1 MEFHEIAN
9 IFPLMDGPEFAALVD
24 DIKQNGLLD
33 PIIIHENKIID
44 GRNRYRACLA
54 AGIEPRFEE
63 WKQNDMPMLDWVVS
77 KNLHR
82 RHLNETQ
89 RSVVAKKLTTF
100 NLGDNQYTIGSANLP
115 TQNTVTQARAAKM
128 LNVSERTIRTVAA
141 VEREKPEFM
150 PMLESGQMSAHEAYQ
165 QIKHEKRE
173 ADIQRQREEIKKK
186 PEPPSGLYDV
196 VVIDPPW
203 PYGTKYDAEGR
214 RAANPYP
221 EMNLDQIAALK
232 IPASDN
238 SVLWLW
244 TTHKFMRHS
253 FDLIDTWGFRDVAIM
268 TWAKD
273 RIGLGS
279 WLRSQS
285 EFCIMA
291 VKGSPTIQ
299 LTNQSTVLH
308 GPLREHSRKPDEFY
322 RLVDSLC
329 VGRKIDF
336 FSREKRDGWA
346 QFGNDEGRFE
356 NEY

>member
-9 IFPLMDGPEFAALVD
+9 IFPMMDGTEFAALVD

-33 PIIIHENKIID
+33 PIITHENKIID
-44 GRNRYRACLA
+44 GRNRYRACVE
-54 AGIEPRFEE
+54 AGIAPRFEV
-63 WKQNDMPMLDWVVS
+63 WKQNGMPMLDWVVS
-77 KNLHR
+77 RNLHR

-89 RSVVAKKLTTF
+89 RSVVGKKLA
-100 NLGDNQYTIGSANLP
+100 NLKHGQRADIAREANLP
-115 TQNTVTQARAAKM
+115 VLTIPEAAKI

-141 VEREKPEFM
+141 VEREKPELM
-150 PMLESGQMSAHEAYQ
+150 PLLESGQMSAHEAYQ
-165 QIKHEKRE
+165 KIKIEKRA
-173 ADIQRQREEIKKK
+173 ADIERQREEITKS
-186 PEPPSGLYDV
+186 PESITGLYDV
-196 VVIDPPW
+196 IVIDPPW
-203 PYGTKYDAEGR
+203 PYGTKYDPNQWQGR
-214 RAANPYP
+214 SSNPYP
-221 EMNLDQIAALK
+221 EMSLDQIAALK

-238 SVLWLW
+238 SILWLW